1 MILRKSCHVCVAYY
15 GLIISL
21 ICAICAGRK
30 EHLPLFRL
38 GMAVCCHLS
47 SAQFA
52 AQTPWGEGKPRAARA
67 ARERCFVA
75 WRSDVKTELLLDSSK
90 MSKRFNTI
98 QNVLVFGKHPAR
110 ASRSVV
116 VFSCLRHFR
125 IFSKHP
131 FHSTF
136 YSVFLCAVEFSALFA
151 VFRDAL
157 AVIVACWHAR
167 VCSGG
172 WGGVGGGLITFLFIN
187 VPASSFLTR
196 FSLLQVTV
204 WHTVDVSVLI
214 CWRWCPVACGHG
226 VGFGGV
232 RTFMLTSVLATT
244 SLHAFLLCNS
254 YHHHLQHHHHYQHN
268 HHH

>member
-1 MILRKSCHVCVAYY
+1 
-15 GLIISL
+15 
-21 ICAICAGRK
+21 
-30 EHLPLFRL
+30 
-38 GMAVCCHLS
+38 
-47 SAQFA
+47 
-52 AQTPWGEGKPRAARA
+52 
-67 ARERCFVA
+67 
-75 WRSDVKTELLLDSSK
+75 
-90 MSKRFNTI
+90 MSKQFNTI

-172 WGGVGGGLITFLFIN
+172 WGGVGGANN
-187 VPASSFLTR
+187 VL
-196 FSLLQVTV
+196 V
-204 WHTVDVSVLI
+204 
-214 CWRWCPVACGHG
+214 
-226 VGFGGV
+226 
-232 RTFMLTSVLATT
+232 
-244 SLHAFLLCNS
+244 
-254 YHHHLQHHHHYQHN
+254 Y
-268 HHH
+268 